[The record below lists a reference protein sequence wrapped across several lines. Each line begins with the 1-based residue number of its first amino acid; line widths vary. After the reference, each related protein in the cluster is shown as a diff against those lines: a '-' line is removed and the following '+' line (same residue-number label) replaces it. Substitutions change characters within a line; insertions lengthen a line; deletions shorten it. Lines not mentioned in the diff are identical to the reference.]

1 MTELSKLY
9 DTDYA
14 AWARCTADLLRARHY
29 EALDIVHLLEELD
42 DMGKSE
48 QRELENRLTILIAH
62 LLKWQYQLP
71 RLSERWRE
79 FDGRSWRSTIIE
91 QRDRLAKRLA
101 KSRGLSAKLS
111 AMIEEAY
118 ADATRL
124 ASKECG
130 LPIGTFPPSCPY
142 HEQQLLDD
150 DFFPSDR

>member
-9 DTDYA
+9 DIDYA

-62 LLKWQYQLP
+62 LLEWQYQLP

-79 FDGRSWRSTIIE
+79 FDGKGDE
-91 QRDRLAKRLA
+91 
-101 KSRGLSAKLS
+101 
-111 AMIEEAY
+111 
-118 ADATRL
+118 
-124 ASKECG
+124 
-130 LPIGTFPPSCPY
+130 PPVVGPT
-142 HEQQLLDD
+142 DGA
-150 DFFPSDR
+150 